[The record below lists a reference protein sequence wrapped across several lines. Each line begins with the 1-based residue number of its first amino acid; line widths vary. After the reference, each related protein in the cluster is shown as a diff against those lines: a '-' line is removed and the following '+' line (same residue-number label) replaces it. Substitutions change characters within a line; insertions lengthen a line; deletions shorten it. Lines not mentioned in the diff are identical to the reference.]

1 MRTRFQTGFDEIIK
15 LLSTNPVYE
24 MLTTEEKKGFW
35 GDSAH
40 DAFYMMFYVMPGNP
54 IQSKFDMQ
62 PSSDTSRQYG
72 LCRLLKIPP
81 NLSY

>member
-40 DAFYMMFYVMPGNP
+40 DAFYMMFNGMWGNP